1 MDPAKE
7 INGAI
12 FSDGG
17 GDALLRHHENDG
29 TTGGDGATAA
39 AAADRGNG
47 SLPAAG
53 GDTSTNNFT
62 APRFIP
68 SPAFPPVYPEMV
80 VVRDIRIA
88 SLCEHHLVPFDGV
101 IHIG

>member
-1 MDPAKE
+1 MGPTKE

-12 FSDGG
+12 FEDGG
-17 GDALLRHHENDG
+17 GDALLRHDGNDG
-29 TTGGDGATAA
+29 TTGGDGAAA
-39 AAADRGNG
+39 PDRGNG
-47 SLPAAG
+47 SLPA
-53 GDTSTNNFT
+53 GDDASTNNSA
-62 APRFIP
+62 APRCIP